1 MENYKEQ
8 QIGNVNNVCY
18 LGTGHATIMDFSL
31 GQDKIQIKGNLTD
44 GYSIQAGDWNNNNVQ
59 VTGIFYKGNL
69 IGVIRDTN
77 LINANPNQVFFPALP
92 VPQ

>member
-1 MENYKEQ
+1 
-8 QIGNVNNVCY
+8 
-18 LGTGHATIMDFSL
+18 MDFSL